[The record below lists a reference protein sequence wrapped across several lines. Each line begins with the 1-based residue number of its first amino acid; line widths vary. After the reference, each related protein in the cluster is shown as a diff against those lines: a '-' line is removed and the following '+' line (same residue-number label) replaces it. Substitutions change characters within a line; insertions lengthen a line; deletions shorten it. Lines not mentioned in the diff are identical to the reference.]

1 MKNKKFPFKIFD
13 ILIFLVLMGISVLL
27 IFKLFS
33 GNKDRVLVQ
42 VDDENYEFPLSQE
55 EKIYEVKGPLG
66 ITKIQVENFKARI
79 IDSPCPNKT
88 CVALGFSNPII
99 CLPNHVIVQ
108 VIRQEVNEDD
118 FDVISE

>member
-1 MKNKKFPFKIFD
+1 MKTKKFPFKIFD
-13 ILIFLVLMGISVLL
+13 LLIFLSLIGISALL
-27 IFKLFS
+27 IFQLFS
-33 GNKDRVLVQ
+33 GSKDKILVQ
-42 VDDENYEFPLSQE
+42 VDNESYEFPLTQE
-55 EKIYEVKGPLG
+55 EKIYEVRGPLG

-88 CVALGFSNPII
+88 CVSVGFSNPIV

-108 VIRQEVNEDD
+108 VIRQEESEEN